1 MSEGGIVNLRPLA
14 LADRDPVLAWRN
26 SPEVARWMYGD
37 GDIAPSDHARWI
49 DGVLA
54 ARAMPEP
61 DRLYW
66 IVEVD
71 GVGVGVA
78 NLVRIDRGLG
88 ACEWAY
94 YLADPTVRGRGVGSA
109 VEYAVIGHVF
119 GALGLATL
127 ACEVFVENTAVIAL
141 HEAFGFRRQA
151 LLRAHVVKA
160 GEDRD
165 VVRLALS
172 PEGWRE
178 AEPPARARLV
188 AKGYDPET
196 ITVG

>member
-1 MSEGGIVNLRPLA
+1 MTVRLRPLA
-14 LADRDPVLAWRN
+14 LADADRVLAWRN

-37 GDIAPSDHARWI
+37 GNISASDHARWI

-54 ARAMPEP
+54 AAASPRP

-71 GVGVGVA
+71 GAGVGVA
-78 NLVRIDRGLG
+78 NLVRIDRGLS

-94 YLADPTVRGRGVGSA
+94 YLADPSVRGRGVGSA
-109 VEYAVIGHVF
+109 VEYAVIRHVF
-119 GALGLATL
+119 GGLGLRTL
-127 ACEVFVENTAVIAL
+127 RCEVFVENTAVIAL

-151 LLRAHVVKA
+151 LLRAHVVKG
-160 GEDRD
+160 GEERD
-165 VVRLALS
+165 VVRLALKADD
-172 PEGWRE
+172 WRE
-178 AEPPARARLV
+178 AEPAARARLL
-188 AKGYDPET
+188 AKGYDPMS